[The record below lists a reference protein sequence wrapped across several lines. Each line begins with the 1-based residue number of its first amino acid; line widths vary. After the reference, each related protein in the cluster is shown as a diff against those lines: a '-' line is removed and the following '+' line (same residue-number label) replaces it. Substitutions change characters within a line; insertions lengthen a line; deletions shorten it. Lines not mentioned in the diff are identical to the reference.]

1 MRFLSVAKRELRAA
15 ARQKKTYR
23 LRWIAA
29 GGALALLVWLGW
41 ALDAFANRRAGP
53 MVFQICS
60 VNILLGCL
68 LIGAMETADCIRRE
82 KRDGTLGLLFLTNL
96 NSAEIVAGKLC
107 SKALALIYPLLAVLP
122 ILALPVLLGGI
133 TFGHFWRTVL
143 ALVNA
148 TFFAMAAGFTASA
161 VCVRQFPAVAAAT
174 GLALFFGTGLAGV
187 GLSPMVGHL
196 FAWLWTGLAIHAL
209 VLYYGAIGASPR
221 LAEDKQNGAL

>member
-1 MRFLSVAKRELRAA
+1 MRFLSVAERELRAA

-68 LIGAMETADCIRRE
+68 LIGAMETADCISRE

-96 NSAEIVAGKLC
+96 NSAEIVAG
-107 SKALALIYPLLAVLP
+107 
-122 ILALPVLLGGI
+122 
-133 TFGHFWRTVL
+133 
-143 ALVNA
+143 
-148 TFFAMAAGFTASA
+148 
-161 VCVRQFPAVAAAT
+161 
-174 GLALFFGTGLAGV
+174 
-187 GLSPMVGHL
+187 
-196 FAWLWTGLAIHAL
+196 
-209 VLYYGAIGASPR
+209 
-221 LAEDKQNGAL
+221 